1 MYEFLCDHIIP
12 GCTHKESGED
22 REEVLER
29 AMAHLQ
35 AHGELEGDL
44 EEIKDKVVNDAMI
57 FTLR

>member
-1 MYEFLCDHIIP
+1 MSFLCEHIIP
-12 GCTHKESGED
+12 GCTHTESGED

-35 AHGELEGDL
+35 AHENLDGGL
-44 EEIKDKVVNDAMI
+44 EEIKDRVVNDAMI